1 MAIASRATTN
11 SIGSIP
17 FDNALSISIDLII
30 RDALAMSVVL
40 LISDAMPVPEPP
52 PETDKIDCGL
62 IWWYCSAQARA
73 RLTIVSEPVLLIYS
87 FESGGITPSGSVLDA
102 QALKIKI
109 NRMNKYL

>member
-1 MAIASRATTN
+1 MN

-17 FDNALSISIDLII
+17 FDNALSISIDLIF

-52 PETDKIDCGL
+52 PETDKFDSGL
-62 IWWYCSAQARA
+62 ICWYCSAQARA

-87 FESGGITPSGSVLDA
+87 LESGGITSSVSELDT
-102 QALKIKI
+102 QALRIRI
-109 NRMNKYL
+109 TRMK